1 MVETK
6 ALTLSGVL
14 NTILSVKVLYLLL
27 GIVALVVIGLAIYG
41 VVKIVQNIQ
50 AKRQANLKFAPLAVL
65 GASISWKVILYVLV
79 FAIASGTGIG
89 IYKKLTQKAI
99 TTNYR
104 NDVSKAQTV
113 NIDQRQI
120 FPDKK
125 YLIRIELF
133 GLDLHFYDVTPKE
146 PVTIKNNV
154 TTTPEVVIT
163 PVPVAPV
170 APKPVKKGIFTFFNI
185 LKVLFGLTI
194 VVVGT
199 HYVVKLI
206 KSKQVKQSG
215 K

>member
-27 GIVALVVIGLAIYG
+27 GIVGLVVLGLAIYG
-41 VVKIVQNIQ
+41 VIKIIQNIQ
-50 AKRQANLKFAPLAVL
+50 AKQALKFAPLAVL